1 MTETLTHHLPLSLH
15 FCDYSAAGSNAERSI
30 ARPFLWRQAMTS
42 ARSAFVAGKPLHPPQ
57 QCGGKSSSES
67 CSMLSGLPFGI
78 SFAMH
83 KTSVTVR
90 SCVRSRHA
98 EAVPSHGRGRPDRLH
113 DFREALT
120 QWLRRTNQRQGGVT
134 G

>member
-1 MTETLTHHLPLSLH
+1 MTETLTHGLRFSLH

-30 ARPFLWRQAMTS
+30 ARRFPCRQAMMS
-42 ARSAFVAGKPLHPPQ
+42 ARSAFVAGKTAATPQ
-57 QCGGKSSSES
+57 QCGGKALSES

-120 QWLRRTNQRQGGVT
+120 QWLRRTNQRQVGVT